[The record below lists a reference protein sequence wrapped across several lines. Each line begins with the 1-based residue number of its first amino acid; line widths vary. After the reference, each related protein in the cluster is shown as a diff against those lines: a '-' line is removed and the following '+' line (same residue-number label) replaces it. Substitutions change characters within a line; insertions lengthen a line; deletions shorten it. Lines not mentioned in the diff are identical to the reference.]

1 MTKLLKHPLML
12 GQSIFTASSGAVRH
26 IHHLRLTF
34 LVTIMPIR
42 TTCKAQTRVHT
53 ASHFSHRTHDHDP
66 CLLLEHPHE
75 SKRSDGRVTQ
85 YGSHFL
91 VGFVGDREMETAKV
105 TSEYW
110 S

>member
-1 MTKLLKHPLML
+1 MF

-26 IHHLRLTF
+26 IHRIRLTF
-34 LVTIMPIR
+34 SR
-42 TTCKAQTRVHT
+42 NDYAH
-53 ASHFSHRTHDHDP
+53 SHDLQSSNQGSYCISLRRSSHRTHHHDHG
-66 CLLLEHPHE
+66 LLLEHPHE
-75 SKRSDGRVTQ
+75 SKRNDGRVTQ
-85 YGSHFL
+85 YGPHFL